1 MAALAA
7 LALGWLTLFLLD
19 ISVFGWFDAKPSLG
33 AHDALLI
40 AGCAAGTVLLLA
52 AAVVLWKA
60 SFRLTSPSSDRAPQ
74 RS

>member
-19 ISVFGWFDAKPSLG
+19 VSVFGWFGAQPSLG
-33 AHDALLI
+33 AHDALVI

-52 AAVVLWKA
+52 AAVVLWRA
-60 SFRLTSPSSDRAPQ
+60 SFRLTSRPADRAPQ